1 MSESHG
7 TLDTLVHFA
16 AKEKA
21 SATVMNDKPLDKK
34 LFIRKA
40 INTRATKNEFNLISR
55 SCIIFSKARG

>member
-21 SATVMNDKPLDKK
+21 SATVMNDKSLDKK

-40 INTRATKNEFNLISR
+40 INTRATKMNST
-55 SCIIFSKARG
+55 

>member
-1 MSESHG
+1 MSESHDG

-21 SATVMNDKPLDKK
+21 LATVMNDKPLDKK

-55 SCIIFSKARG
+55 